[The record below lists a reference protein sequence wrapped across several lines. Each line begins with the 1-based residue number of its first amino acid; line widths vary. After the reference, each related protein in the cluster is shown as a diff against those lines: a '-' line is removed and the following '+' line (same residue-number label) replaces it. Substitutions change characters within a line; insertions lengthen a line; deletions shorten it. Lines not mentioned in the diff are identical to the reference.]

1 MQNSPP
7 SFAPSELPYP
17 GSINRQRMDGWMN
30 ERHLGWVQ
38 EDGPERGLIN
48 MEELM
53 LSNCAAT
60 GDSGGSRGQQGDP
73 TSPS

>member
-1 MQNSPP
+1 
-7 SFAPSELPYP
+7 
-17 GSINRQRMDGWMN
+17 MN

-38 EDGPERGLIN
+38 EDGPERGLIS

-53 LSNCAAT
+53 LSNCDAT

-73 TSPS
+73 TRPS